1 MKKIYILTLLLCFI
15 SFGNSF
21 AQTLK
26 GHIYDAKTN
35 EPLVGAAV
43 TYKLQGN
50 QGVVSDINGA
60 YEIKLPE
67 GGVDLVF
74 SYVGY
79 EDVLMPIVIDR
90 REVVTKD
97 VYMRESTK
105 LLEEVVVSA
114 GRFEQ
119 KLSNVTVSMDV
130 VKAGDIARQ
139 APTDISSTL
148 RTLPGVDI
156 VDKQPSIRGGSGW
169 TYGVGARS
177 QILVDGM
184 STLNPKTG
192 EINWNTVPLENI
204 EQIEV
209 IKGASSV
216 LYGSSAL
223 NGIINI
229 RTARPGLT
237 PKTRFSAYV
246 GIYGDAENDEY
257 QWSDKSFWKEDK
269 YSVKPILR
277 GSLLS
282 GVRNPI
288 YEGFDLSHS
297 RRIGNF
303 DVSGSMNLFTDEG
316 YRQQGYNKRFR
327 MGGNLTYHQPDMG
340 MKLLNYGFN
349 IDFLSNQYG
358 DFFIWRSPTEV
369 YKPSPFTN
377 MGREDNNFH
386 IDPFINYVNPENG
399 TSHKIKGR
407 FYYSADNIV
416 RPSQGASIG
425 DILGNMG
432 TDAQTI
438 QNIAGG
444 DYSSLYPALVGIGS
458 GLINGNLEDAMNGVF
473 TSLGN
478 IFPNATTADYCD
490 LISWVMDNGVPGDLG
505 GLANGQLPSDLIPW
519 VSGMLNPTRNTPK
532 TQTDKSTNYYLDY
545 QFNKKWD
552 SGAQIT
558 TGATYEHVRYD
569 SAIMDEVY
577 KSDNIAAFFQYDQRF
592 WDRLSV
598 SAGVR
603 AEYYR
608 VNNHHRE
615 AETKIFGTKVPFRPV
630 FRAGLNYQLADY
642 SFIRASF
649 GQGYR
654 NPSINEKYLRKDI
667 GGVGVYPNLDIKPE
681 KGFNAELGIKQGYK
695 IGPVFRAGLN
705 YQLADYSFI
714 RASFGQGY
722 RNPSINEKYLRK
734 DIGGVGVYPNL
745 DIKPEKG
752 FNAELGIKQGYK
764 IGNFQGF
771 VDVAGFYT
779 QYKDMV
785 EFQFGLFNNADY
797 TMINSIGDAVRM
809 LTDGQGFGIG
819 AQFHNVSKAQIYGVE
834 ISTNGVYNFNKN
846 TKLFYNLGYVYTE
859 PRDADY
865 QERNAVEGLYTDP
878 LQMKEKS
885 NTGKYLKYRPKHSFK
900 ATVDFQWKRINLGA
914 NVAWKSKILAVD
926 YLMMDERPKTQ
937 LDLMDYV
944 RGVAFGYSKGESLAS
959 YWKKHN
965 TDYATVDM
973 RLGVKATKEVAFQ
986 FMVNNLLNK
995 EYSYRPMAVAAPR
1008 TFVVKMDITF

>member
-386 IDPFINYVNPENG
+386 ICLLY
-399 TSHKIKGR
+399 TS
-407 FYYSADNIV
+407 
-416 RPSQGASIG
+416 PS
-425 DILGNMG
+425 
-432 TDAQTI
+432 
-438 QNIAGG
+438 
-444 DYSSLYPALVGIGS
+444 
-458 GLINGNLEDAMNGVF
+458 
-473 TSLGN
+473 
-478 IFPNATTADYCD
+478 
-490 LISWVMDNGVPGDLG
+490 
-505 GLANGQLPSDLIPW
+505 
-519 VSGMLNPTRNTPK
+519 
-532 TQTDKSTNYYLDY
+532 
-545 QFNKKWD
+545 
-552 SGAQIT
+552 
-558 TGATYEHVRYD
+558 
-569 SAIMDEVY
+569 
-577 KSDNIAAFFQYDQRF
+577 
-592 WDRLSV
+592 
-598 SAGVR
+598 
-603 AEYYR
+603 
-608 VNNHHRE
+608 
-615 AETKIFGTKVPFRPV
+615 
-630 FRAGLNYQLADY
+630 
-642 SFIRASF
+642 
-649 GQGYR
+649 
-654 NPSINEKYLRKDI
+654 
-667 GGVGVYPNLDIKPE
+667 
-681 KGFNAELGIKQGYK
+681 
-695 IGPVFRAGLN
+695 
-705 YQLADYSFI
+705 
-714 RASFGQGY
+714 
-722 RNPSINEKYLRK
+722 
-734 DIGGVGVYPNL
+734 
-745 DIKPEKG
+745 
-752 FNAELGIKQGYK
+752 
-764 IGNFQGF
+764 
-771 VDVAGFYT
+771 
-779 QYKDMV
+779 
-785 EFQFGLFNNADY
+785 
-797 TMINSIGDAVRM
+797 
-809 LTDGQGFGIG
+809 
-819 AQFHNVSKAQIYGVE
+819 
-834 ISTNGVYNFNKN
+834 
-846 TKLFYNLGYVYTE
+846 
-859 PRDADY
+859 PRDC
-865 QERNAVEGLYTDP
+865 
-878 LQMKEKS
+878 S
-885 NTGKYLKYRPKHSFK
+885 
-900 ATVDFQWKRINLGA
+900 
-914 NVAWKSKILAVD
+914 
-926 YLMMDERPKTQ
+926 
-937 LDLMDYV
+937 
-944 RGVAFGYSKGESLAS
+944 
-959 YWKKHN
+959 
-965 TDYATVDM
+965 
-973 RLGVKATKEVAFQ
+973 
-986 FMVNNLLNK
+986 
-995 EYSYRPMAVAAPR
+995 
-1008 TFVVKMDITF
+1008 

>member
-1 MKKIYILTLLLCFI
+1 MRKLYILIFALSLFTGTAFGQMVKGHVYDAETHEPLPGVNITYKKINGDTNGTI
-15 SFGNSF
+15 SD
-21 AQTLK
+21 T
-26 GHIYDAKTN
+26 D
-35 EPLVGAAV
+35 
-43 TYKLQGN
+43 
-50 QGVVSDINGA
+50 GA
-60 YEIKLPE
+60 YEIALPD
-67 GGVDLVF
+67 GGIDLLF
-74 SYVGY
+74 SYIGY
-79 EDVLMPIVIDR
+79 ENEQLPLILRKGDTK
-90 REVVTKD
+90 TKD
-97 VYMRESTK
+97 VYMNIKTN
-105 LLEEVVVSA
+105 LLGDVVVSV

-119 KLSNVTVSMDV
+119 KLSDVTVSMDLL
-130 VKAGDIARQ
+130 KAGDIAKQ
-139 APTDISSTL
+139 APTDLSSTL
-148 RTLPGVDI
+148 NTMPGVDI
-156 VDKQPSIRGGSGW
+156 NDKQPSIRGGNGW
-169 TYGVGARS
+169 TYGVGSRS
-177 QILVDGM
+177 LVLVDGM
-184 STLNPKTG
+184 SALSSGNG
-192 EINWNTVPLENI
+192 VINWNIVPLENI
-204 EQIEV
+204 EQVEV
-209 IKGASSV
+209 MKGASSV

-223 NGIINI
+223 NGVINI
-229 RTARPGLT
+229 RTKRPGLT
-237 PKTRFSAYV
+237 PTTSARAYV
-246 GIYGDAENDEY
+246 GVYDHPVHDEY
-257 QWSDKSFWKEDK
+257 E
-269 YSVKPILR
+269 
-277 GSLLS
+277 
-282 GVRNPI
+282 GV
-288 YEGFDLSHS
+288 DVSHA

-303 DVSGSMNLFTDEG
+303 DVSGGLNLFSDDG
-316 YRQQGYNKRFR
+316 YRDQGYNRR
-327 MGGNLTYHQPDMG
+327 LRLGGNMTYHHPMKEG
-340 MKLLNYGFN
+340 KLLNYGFN
-349 IDFLSNQYG
+349 FNYLADKYA

-377 MGREDNNFH
+377 MGREENNFH

-416 RPSQGASIG
+416 RPTQGTSIT

-432 TDAQTI
+432 TDAKTI

-458 GLINGNLEDAMNGVF
+458 GLVNGNLEDAMNGVF

-490 LISWVMDNGVPGDLG
+490 LISWVMDNGVPSDLG
-505 GLANGQLPSDLIPW
+505 GLTNGQLPSDLIPW
-519 VSGMLNPTRNTPK
+519 LSNVINPSRNTPK
-532 TQTDKSTNYYLDY
+532 TQTDKNFDYYLDY
-545 QFNKKWD
+545 QFNKKWEG
-552 SGAQIT
+552 GAQIT
-558 TGATYEHVRYD
+558 TGVTLEHIRYD
-569 SAIMDEVY
+569 SAVMDEVY

-695 IGPVFRAGLN
+695 V
-705 YQLADYSFI
+705 
-714 RASFGQGY
+714 
-722 RNPSINEKYLRK
+722 
-734 DIGGVGVYPNL
+734 
-745 DIKPEKG
+745 
-752 FNAELGIKQGYK
+752 
-764 IGNFQGF
+764 GNFQGF

-785 EFQFGLFNNADY
+785 EFQFGLFNNANY
-797 TMINSIGDAVRM
+797 TMINSIGDAFQM
-809 LTDGQGFGIG
+809 LTDGKGFGIG

-865 QERNAVEGLYTDP
+865 QKRNAVEGLYTDP

-900 ATVDFQWKRINLGA
+900 ATVDFQWKRINVGA
-914 NVAWKSKILAVD
+914 NVAWKSKVLAVD
-926 YLMMDERPKTQ
+926 YLMLDEREKQ
-937 LDLMDYV
+937 QKDLMDYV
-944 RGVAFGYSKGESLAS
+944 RGILFGYSKGETLAT

-965 TDYATVDM
+965 TDYATVDF
-973 RLGVKATKEVAFQ
+973 RFGVKATKEVAFQ
-986 FMVNNLLNK
+986 FMVNNLFNK

-1008 TFVVKMDITF
+1008 TFVLKMDVTF

>member
-1 MKKIYILTLLLCFI
+1 MKKLYTLIILLSLTG
-15 SFGNSF
+15 FGSSF

-26 GHIYDAKTN
+26 GHIYDARTN

-43 TYKLQGN
+43 TYKLHGN
-50 QGVVSDINGA
+50 QGAVSNINGE

-79 EDVLMPIVIDR
+79 EDVLMPIVINK
-90 REVVTKD
+90 REVITKD
-97 VYMRESTK
+97 VYMKESTK

-119 KLSNVTVSMDV
+119 KLSDVTVSMDV

-156 VDKQPSIRGGSGW
+156 VDKQPSMRGGSGW

-177 QILVDGM
+177 QILIDGM

-192 EINWNTVPLENI
+192 EINWNTIPLENV
-204 EQIEV
+204 EQVEV

-246 GIYGDAENDEY
+246 GVYGDAENDEY
-257 QWSDKSFWKEDK
+257 QWSDKSFWKDDK

-282 GVRNPI
+282 GIRNPI

-303 DVSGSMNLFTDEG
+303 DVSGGINLFTDEG

-327 MGGNLTYHQPDMG
+327 MGGSLTYHQPDMG

-349 IDFLSNQYG
+349 VDFLSNQYG

-377 MGREDNNFH
+377 MGREENNFH

-416 RPSQGASIG
+416 RPTQGTSIT

-432 TDAQTI
+432 TDAKTI

-458 GLINGNLEDAMNGVF
+458 GLVNGNLEDAMNGVF

-490 LISWVMDNGVPGDLG
+490 LISWVMDNGVPSDLG
-505 GLANGQLPSDLIPW
+505 GLTNGQLPSDLIPW
-519 VSGMLNPTRNTPK
+519 LSNVINPSRNTPK
-532 TQTDKSTNYYLDY
+532 TQTDKNFDYYLDY
-545 QFNKKWD
+545 QFNKKWEG
-552 SGAQIT
+552 GAQIT
-558 TGATYEHVRYD
+558 TGVTLEHIRYD
-569 SAIMDEVY
+569 SAVMDEVY
-577 KSDNIAAFFQYDQRF
+577 KSDNIAAF
-592 WDRLSV
+592 
-598 SAGVR
+598 
-603 AEYYR
+603 
-608 VNNHHRE
+608 
-615 AETKIFGTKVPFRPV
+615 

-695 IGPVFRAGLN
+695 V
-705 YQLADYSFI
+705 
-714 RASFGQGY
+714 
-722 RNPSINEKYLRK
+722 
-734 DIGGVGVYPNL
+734 
-745 DIKPEKG
+745 
-752 FNAELGIKQGYK
+752 
-764 IGNFQGF
+764 GNFQGF

-785 EFQFGLFNNADY
+785 EFQFGLFNNANY
-797 TMINSIGDAVRM
+797 TMINSIGDAFQM
-809 LTDGQGFGIG
+809 LTDGKGFGIG

-859 PRDADY
+859 PCDADY

-900 ATVDFQWKRINLGA
+900 ATVDFQWKRINVGA

-926 YLMMDERPKTQ
+926 YLMLDEREKQ
-937 LDLMDYV
+937 QKDLMDYV
-944 RGVAFGYSKGESLAS
+944 RGILFGYSKGETLAT

-965 TDYATVDM
+965 TDYATVDV
-973 RLGVKATKEVAFQ
+973 RFGVKATKEVAFQ

-1008 TFVVKMDITF
+1008 TFVLKMDVTF

>member
-1 MKKIYILTLLLCFI
+1 MKKLYILTLFI
-15 SFGNSF
+15 CLAGFGTSF

-26 GHIYDAKTN
+26 GHIYDANTN

-43 TYKLQGN
+43 TYKLHGN
-50 QGVVSDINGA
+50 QGTVSDINGA

-74 SYVGY
+74 SYIGY
-79 EDVLMPIVIDR
+79 EDVLMPIVIGK
-90 REVVTKD
+90 REVITKD
-97 VYMRESTK
+97 VYMKESTK

-119 KLSNVTVSMDV
+119 KLSNVTVSMDL

-139 APTDISSTL
+139 APTDITSTL

-156 VDKQPSIRGGSGW
+156 VDKQPSMRGGSGW

-237 PKTRFSAYV
+237 PKTRFSAYI

-257 QWSDKSFWKEDK
+257 QWSDKSFWKDDK

-277 GSLLS
+277 GNLLS
-282 GVRNPI
+282 GIRNPI

-303 DVSGSMNLFTDEG
+303 DVSGSINLFTDEG

-340 MKLLNYGFN
+340 MKILNYGLN
-349 IDFLSNQYG
+349 VDFLSNQYG

-377 MGREDNNFH
+377 MGREENNFH

-407 FYYSADNIV
+407 FYHSADNIV
-416 RPSQGASIG
+416 KPSQGASIT

-432 TDAQTI
+432 TNAQTI

-458 GLINGNLEDAMNGVF
+458 GLINNNLEDAMNGVF

-490 LISWVMDNGVPGDLG
+490 LISWVMDNGLPSDLMNG
-505 GLANGQLPSDLIPW
+505 IQNGQVPSDLIPW
-519 VSGMLNPTRNTPK
+519 LS
-532 TQTDKSTNYYLDY
+532 
-545 QFNKKWD
+545 NKKWD
-552 SGAQIT
+552 GGAQIT
-558 TGATYEHVRYD
+558 TGMTYSHVRYN
-569 SAIMDEVY
+569 SSIMYQVY
-577 KSDNIAAFFQYDQRF
+577 KSDNVAAFFQYDQRF

-615 AETKIFGTKVPFRPV
+615 AETKIFGAKVPFRPV

-642 SFIRASF
+642 SFIRASA

-667 GGVGVYPNLDIKPE
+667 GGVGIYPNLDIKPE
-681 KGFNAELGIKQGYK
+681 KGYNAELG
-695 IGPVFRAGLN
+695 F
-705 YQLADYSFI
+705 
-714 RASFGQGY
+714 
-722 RNPSINEKYLRK
+722 
-734 DIGGVGVYPNL
+734 
-745 DIKPEKG
+745 
-752 FNAELGIKQGYK
+752 KQGYK

-779 QYKDMV
+779 EYRDMV

-797 TMINSIGDAVRM
+797 SMINSISDAIQMV
-809 LTDGQGFGIG
+809 TDGKGFGIG
-819 AQFHNVSKAQIYGVE
+819 AQFHNVSKAQIYGME
-834 ISTNGVYNFNKN
+834 ISTNGVYDFNKN

-865 QERNAVEGLYTDP
+865 KERNEIEDLYTDA

-914 NVAWKSKILAVD
+914 NFAWKSKILAVD
-926 YLMMDERPKTQ
+926 YLMMDEREKQ
-937 LDLMDYV
+937 QQDLMDYV
-944 RGVAFGYSKGESLAS
+944 RTILFGKSRGETLAT

-965 TDYATVDM
+965 TDYATVDL
-973 RLGVKATKEVAFQ
+973 RFGVKATKEVAFQ

>member
-505 GLANGQLPSDLIPW
+505 GLANGQLPSELIPW

-681 KGFNAELGIKQGYK
+681 KG
-695 IGPVFRAGLN
+695 V
-705 YQLADYSFI
+705 
-714 RASFGQGY
+714 
-722 RNPSINEKYLRK
+722 
-734 DIGGVGVYPNL
+734 
-745 DIKPEKG
+745 
-752 FNAELGIKQGYK
+752 NAELGIKQGYK

-986 FMVNNLLNK
+986 FMLNNLLNK

>member
-1 MKKIYILTLLLCFI
+1 MKKLYILTLFI
-15 SFGNSF
+15 CLAGFGTSF

-26 GHIYDAKTN
+26 GHIYDANTN

-43 TYKLQGN
+43 TYKLHGN
-50 QGVVSDINGA
+50 QGTVSDINGA

-74 SYVGY
+74 SYIGY
-79 EDVLMPIVIDR
+79 EDVLMPIVIGK
-90 REVVTKD
+90 REVITKD
-97 VYMRESTK
+97 VYMKESTK

-119 KLSNVTVSMDV
+119 KLSNVTVSMDL

-139 APTDISSTL
+139 APTDITSTL

-156 VDKQPSIRGGSGW
+156 VDKQPSMRGGSGW

-209 IKGASSV
+209 I
-216 LYGSSAL
+216 
-223 NGIINI
+223 NI

-237 PKTRFSAYV
+237 PKTRFNAYI

-257 QWSDKSFWKEDK
+257 QWSDKSFWKDDK

-277 GSLLS
+277 GNLLS
-282 GVRNPI
+282 GIRNPI

-303 DVSGSMNLFTDEG
+303 DVSGSINLFTDEG

-340 MKLLNYGFN
+340 MKILNYGLN
-349 IDFLSNQYG
+349 VDFLSNQYG

-377 MGREDNNFH
+377 MGREENNFH

-407 FYYSADNIV
+407 FYHSADNIV
-416 RPSQGASIG
+416 KPSQGASIT

-432 TDAQTI
+432 TNAQTI

-458 GLINGNLEDAMNGVF
+458 GLINNNLEDAMNGVF

-490 LISWVMDNGVPGDLG
+490 LISWVMDNGLPSDLMNG
-505 GLANGQLPSDLIPW
+505 IQNGQVPSDLIPW
-519 VSGMLNPTRNTPK
+519 LSNVMNPTRNNVQTK
-532 TQTDKSTNYYLDY
+532 TDKNYNYYLDY

-552 SGAQIT
+552 GGAQIT
-558 TGATYEHVRYD
+558 TGMTYEHVRYN
-569 SAIMDEVY
+569 SSIMDQVY
-577 KSDNIAAFFQYDQRF
+577 KSDNVAAFFQYDQRF
-592 WDRLSV
+592 WNRLSV

-615 AETKIFGTKVPFRPV
+615 AETKIFGAKVPFRPV

-642 SFIRASF
+642 SFIRASA

-667 GGVGVYPNLDIKPE
+667 GGVGIYPNLDIKPE
-681 KGFNAELGIKQGYK
+681 KGYNAELG
-695 IGPVFRAGLN
+695 F
-705 YQLADYSFI
+705 
-714 RASFGQGY
+714 
-722 RNPSINEKYLRK
+722 
-734 DIGGVGVYPNL
+734 
-745 DIKPEKG
+745 
-752 FNAELGIKQGYK
+752 KQGYK

-779 QYKDMV
+779 EYRDMV

-797 TMINSIGDAVRM
+797 SMINSISDAIQMV
-809 LTDGQGFGIG
+809 TDGKGFGIG
-819 AQFHNVSKAQIYGVE
+819 AQFHNVSKAQIYGME
-834 ISTNGVYNFNKN
+834 ISTNGVYDFNKN

-865 QERNAVEGLYTDP
+865 KERNEIEDLYTDA

-914 NVAWKSKILAVD
+914 NFAWKSKILAVD
-926 YLMMDERPKTQ
+926 YLMMDEREKQ
-937 LDLMDYV
+937 QQDLMDYV
-944 RGVAFGYSKGESLAS
+944 RTILFGKSRGETLAT

-965 TDYATVDM
+965 TDYATVDL
-973 RLGVKATKEVAFQ
+973 RFGVKATKEVAFQ

>member
-1 MKKIYILTLLLCFI
+1 MKKLYILTLFI
-15 SFGNSF
+15 CLAGFGTSF

-26 GHIYDAKTN
+26 GHIYDANTN

-43 TYKLQGN
+43 TYKLHGN
-50 QGVVSDINGA
+50 QGTVSDINGA

-74 SYVGY
+74 SYIGY
-79 EDVLMPIVIDR
+79 EDVLMPIVIGK
-90 REVVTKD
+90 REVITKD
-97 VYMRESTK
+97 VYMKESTK

-119 KLSNVTVSMDV
+119 KLSNVTVSMDL

-139 APTDISSTL
+139 APTDITSTL

-156 VDKQPSIRGGSGW
+156 VDKQPSMRGGSGW

-237 PKTRFSAYV
+237 PKTRFSAYI

-257 QWSDKSFWKEDK
+257 QWSDKSFWKDDK

-277 GSLLS
+277 GNLLS
-282 GVRNPI
+282 GIRNPI

-303 DVSGSMNLFTDEG
+303 DVSGSINLFTDEG

-327 MGGNLTYHQPDMG
+327 MGGNLPYHQPDLG
-340 MKLLNYGFN
+340 MKILNYGLN
-349 IDFLSNQYG
+349 VDFLSNQYG

-377 MGREDNNFH
+377 MGREENNFH

-407 FYYSADNIV
+407 FYHSADNIV
-416 RPSQGASIG
+416 KPSQGASIT

-432 TDAQTI
+432 TNAQTI

-458 GLINGNLEDAMNGVF
+458 GLINNNLEDAMNGVF

-490 LISWVMDNGVPGDLG
+490 LISWVMDNGLPSDLMNG
-505 GLANGQLPSDLIPW
+505 IQNGQVPSDLIPW
-519 VSGMLNPTRNTPK
+519 LSNVMNPTRNNAK
-532 TQTDKSTNYYLDY
+532 TKTDKNYNYYLDY

-552 SGAQIT
+552 GGAQIT
-558 TGATYEHVRYD
+558 TGMTYEHVRYN
-569 SAIMDEVY
+569 SSIMDQVY
-577 KSDNIAAFFQYDQRF
+577 KSDNVAAFFQYDQRF

-615 AETKIFGTKVPFRPV
+615 AETKIFGAKVPFRPV

-642 SFIRASF
+642 SFIRASA

-667 GGVGVYPNLDIKPE
+667 GGVGIYPNLDIKPE
-681 KGFNAELGIKQGYK
+681 KGYNAELG
-695 IGPVFRAGLN
+695 F
-705 YQLADYSFI
+705 
-714 RASFGQGY
+714 
-722 RNPSINEKYLRK
+722 
-734 DIGGVGVYPNL
+734 
-745 DIKPEKG
+745 
-752 FNAELGIKQGYK
+752 KQGYK

-779 QYKDMV
+779 EYRDMV

-797 TMINSIGDAVRM
+797 SMINSISDAIQMV
-809 LTDGQGFGIG
+809 TDGKGFGIG
-819 AQFHNVSKAQIYGVE
+819 AQFHNVSKAQIYGME
-834 ISTNGVYNFNKN
+834 ISTNGVYDFNKN

-865 QERNAVEGLYTDP
+865 KERNEIEDLYTDAF
-878 LQMKEKS
+878 QMKEKS

-914 NVAWKSKILAVD
+914 NFAWKSKILAVD
-926 YLMMDERPKTQ
+926 YLMMDEREKQ
-937 LDLMDYV
+937 QQDLMDYV
-944 RGVAFGYSKGESLAS
+944 RTILFGKSRGETLAT

-965 TDYATVDM
+965 TDYATVDL
-973 RLGVKATKEVAFQ
+973 RFGVKATKEVAFQ

>member
-1 MKKIYILTLLLCFI
+1 MKKLYILTLFI
-15 SFGNSF
+15 CLAGFGNSF

-26 GHIYDAKTN
+26 GHIYDANTN

-43 TYKLQGN
+43 TYKLHGN
-50 QGVVSDINGA
+50 QGTVSDINGA

-74 SYVGY
+74 SYIGY
-79 EDVLMPIVIDR
+79 EDVLMPIVIGK
-90 REVVTKD
+90 REVITKD
-97 VYMRESTK
+97 VYMKESTK

-119 KLSNVTVSMDV
+119 KLSNVTVSMDL

-139 APTDISSTL
+139 APTDITSTL

-156 VDKQPSIRGGSGW
+156 VDKQPSMRGGSGW

-237 PKTRFSAYV
+237 PKTRFSAYI

-257 QWSDKSFWKEDK
+257 QWSDKSFWKDDK

-277 GSLLS
+277 GNLLS
-282 GVRNPI
+282 GIRNPI

-303 DVSGSMNLFTDEG
+303 DVSGSINLFTDEG
-316 YRQQGYNKRFR
+316 YRQQGYNNRLR
-327 MGGNLTYHQPDMG
+327 MRGNLTYHQPAMG
-340 MKLLNYGFN
+340 MKILNYGLN
-349 IDFLSNQYG
+349 VDFLSNQYG

-377 MGREDNNFH
+377 MGREENNFH

-407 FYYSADNIV
+407 FYHSADNIV
-416 RPSQGASIG
+416 KPSQGNSIT

-432 TDAQTI
+432 TNAQTI

-458 GLINGNLEDAMNGVF
+458 GLINNNLEDAMNGVF

-490 LISWVMDNGVPGDLG
+490 LISWVMDNGLPSDLMNG
-505 GLANGQLPSDLIPW
+505 IQNGQVPSDLIPW
-519 VSGMLNPTRNTPK
+519 LSNVMNPTRNNVQTK
-532 TQTDKSTNYYLDY
+532 TDKNYNYYLDY

-552 SGAQIT
+552 GGAQIT
-558 TGATYEHVRYD
+558 TGMTYEHVRYN
-569 SAIMDEVY
+569 SSIMDQVY
-577 KSDNIAAFFQYDQRF
+577 KSDNVAAFFQYDQRF

-615 AETKIFGTKVPFRPV
+615 AETKIFGAKVPFRPV

-642 SFIRASF
+642 SFIRASA

-667 GGVGVYPNLDIKPE
+667 GGVGIYPNLDIKPE
-681 KGFNAELGIKQGYK
+681 KGYNAELG
-695 IGPVFRAGLN
+695 F
-705 YQLADYSFI
+705 
-714 RASFGQGY
+714 
-722 RNPSINEKYLRK
+722 
-734 DIGGVGVYPNL
+734 
-745 DIKPEKG
+745 
-752 FNAELGIKQGYK
+752 KQGYK

-779 QYKDMV
+779 EYRDMV

-797 TMINSIGDAVRM
+797 SMINSISDAIQMV
-809 LTDGQGFGIG
+809 TDGKGFGIG
-819 AQFHNVSKAQIYGVE
+819 AQFHNVSKAQIYGME
-834 ISTNGVYNFNKN
+834 ISTNGVYDFNKN

-865 QERNAVEGLYTDP
+865 KERNEIEDLYTDA

-914 NVAWKSKILAVD
+914 NFAWKSKILAVD
-926 YLMMDERPKTQ
+926 YLMMDEREKQ
-937 LDLMDYV
+937 QQDLMDYV
-944 RGVAFGYSKGESLAS
+944 RTILFGKSRGETLAT

-965 TDYATVDM
+965 TDYATVDL
-973 RLGVKATKEVAFQ
+973 RFGVKATKEVAFQ